1 MSTRIQ
7 WLGQSPDLP
16 SLQEFRKMTPAQV
29 NQYAAR
35 FSATQRAELLRAG
48 LAALPSCWGRRAE
61 SCAGNADGPYLD
73 EPQCSAIMGG
83 YFGNFDKMGDAAA
96 LVPLCQEPSAGGLS
110 TVTVAALVAVIGV
123 ALGFAFAR
131 R

>member
-1 MSTRIQ
+1 
-7 WLGQSPDLP
+7 
-16 SLQEFRKMTPAQV
+16 MTPAQV

-35 FSATQRAELLRAG
+35 FSAAQRAELLRAG
-48 LAALPSCWGRRAE
+48 LAALPSCWGSRAE
-61 SCAGNADGPYLD
+61 SCAGEADGPYLD

-83 YFGNFDKMGDAAA
+83 YFGNFDKMDDAVQ
-96 LVPLCQEPSAGGLS
+96 LVPACEEPSAGLS

>member
-7 WLGQSPDLP
+7 WLGQAPALP
-16 SLQEFRKMTPAQV
+16 SRAEFRAMTPAQV
-29 NQYAAR
+29 NQYATR
-35 FSATQRAELLRAG
+35 FSAAQRAELLRQG
-48 LAALPSCWGRRAE
+48 LVALPSCWGRRAE

-96 LVPLCQEPSAGGLS
+96 LVPLCQEPSAGLS
-110 TVTVAALVAVIGV
+110 TVTVAALVVIGV

-131 R
+131 

>member
-1 MSTRIQ
+1 MSTYIQ
-7 WLGQSPDLP
+7 WLGQSPTLP

-29 NQYAAR
+29 NQYATR
-35 FSATQRAELLRAG
+35 FSAATRAELLRQG

-83 YFGNFDKMGDAAA
+83 YFGNFDKMDDATVP
-96 LVPLCQEPSAGGLS
+96 VPLCEESGAVSSIVPAAVLAAVVGIIFGYA
-110 TVTVAALVAVIGV
+110 VAK
-123 ALGFAFAR
+123 R
-131 R
+131 